1 MDKLEKFIA
10 QNRDAFDRETP
21 GDQVWAGVE
30 DALNSNKRVDR
41 LEQFV
46 GQHRDGLDSQV
57 PSLKVWAEIDR
68 KLEESRPSARIRP
81 IWRALRVAA
90 SVVVLLA
97 AGAVIGMYA
106 YKYSNPAQL
115 PTLAEIAPEYA
126 ELEHYYTSQVNNRLQ
141 ELSRINQAQTVQPDL
156 QQLDELYQEL
166 QKELDQAPKGSEEQI
181 IEAMIR
187 NYQIKLDILER
198 VLEKIQANNPKTAA
212 ANETSI

>member
-10 QNRDAFDRETP
+10 QNRDAFDREMP
-21 GDQVWAGVE
+21 GDQVWSGVE
-30 DALNSNKRVDR
+30 DALNSHKRVDR

-46 GQHRDGLDSQV
+46 EQNREGLDSQV

-68 KLEESRPSARIRP
+68 NLEERRPSARIRP
-81 IWRALRVAA
+81 MWRALSVAA
-90 SVVVLLA
+90 SVVVLLGV
-97 AGAVIGMYA
+97 GAVIGMYA
-106 YKYSNPAQL
+106 YKFAHPVQL

-126 ELEHYYTSQVNNRLQ
+126 ELERYYTSQVNNRLQ
-141 ELSRINQAQTVQPDL
+141 ELSRFDQAQTVQPDL
-156 QQLDELYQEL
+156 QQLDELYEEL

-212 ANETSI
+212 NETSI

>member
-10 QNRDAFDRETP
+10 QNRDAFDREIP
-21 GDQVWAGVE
+21 GEQVWAGIE
-30 DALNSNKRVDR
+30 TDLNSHKRVDR

-46 GQHRDGLDSQV
+46 EKNRDGLNREI
-57 PSLKVWAEIDR
+57 PSLKVWAGID
-68 KLEESRPSARIRP
+68 KDLEARRSSARIRP
-81 IWRALRVAA
+81 IWRALSVAA
-90 SVVVLLA
+90 SVVALLA
-97 AGAVIGMYA
+97 VGAVIGMYA
-106 YKYSNPAQL
+106 YKYSHPAQL

-126 ELEHYYTSQVNNRLQ
+126 ELERYYTSQVNNRLQ
-141 ELSRINQAQTVQPDL
+141 ELSRFNQAQTVQPDL

-198 VLEKIQANNPKTAA
+198 VLEKIQTNNPKTAA
-212 ANETSI
+212 SNETSI